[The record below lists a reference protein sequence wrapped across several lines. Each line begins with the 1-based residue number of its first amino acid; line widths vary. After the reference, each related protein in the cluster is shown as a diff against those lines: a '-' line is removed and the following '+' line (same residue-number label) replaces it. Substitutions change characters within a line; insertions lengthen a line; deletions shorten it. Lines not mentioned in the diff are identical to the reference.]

1 MKISKSF
8 KIYIHIILAFLISKN
23 VSADTDFSKNIVIYE
38 KPKIIEELKFKDLNL
53 QEVDLTNKKGNIMI
67 LNFWATWCAPCRR
80 EMPSLE
86 KLTFEL
92 PEIKVY
98 AINMEKPNKLKA
110 QDFFKFIGV
119 LSLDIYF
126 DPELKLVK
134 QFKMRGLPT
143 SILIDKNGK
152 EFGRIVGEIDFTN
165 KEFIKILKNR
175 LKIKNFKNLKETLKV
190 IFSEINIQQSKKN
203 IIFFS
208 PSGASFDSFKNFE
221 DRGHFFNQIIKKY
234 INAKR

>member
-8 KIYIHIILAFLISKN
+8 KIYIHILLVFLISKN
-23 VSADTDFSKNIVIYE
+23 VFADTDFSKNIVIYE
-38 KPKIIEELKFKDLNL
+38 KPKAIDELKFKDLNL

-86 KLTFEL
+86 KLTFEF
-92 PEIKVY
+92 PEIKIY

-152 EFGRIVGEIDFTN
+152 EFGRIVGEIDFTDEN
-165 KEFIKILKNR
+165 FIKL
-175 LKIKNFKNLKETLKV
+175 L
-190 IFSEINIQQSKKN
+190 
-203 IIFFS
+203 
-208 PSGASFDSFKNFE
+208 
-221 DRGHFFNQIIKKY
+221 KKY
-234 INAKR
+234 I

>member
-8 KIYIHIILAFLISKN
+8 KIYIHIILVFLISKN
-23 VSADTDFSKNIVIYE
+23 VLADNDFSKNIVIYE
-38 KPKIIEELKFKDLNL
+38 KPKAIQELKFKDLNL
-53 QEVDLTNKKGNIMI
+53 QEVNLTSKKGNIMI

-86 KLTFEL
+86 ALTHQF
-92 PEIKVY
+92 PEVKVY

-143 SILIDKNGK
+143 SILINKEGK
-152 EFGRIVGEIDFTN
+152 EFGRIVGEINFTDE
-165 KEFIKILKNR
+165 KFIKL
-175 LKIKNFKNLKETLKV
+175 L
-190 IFSEINIQQSKKN
+190 
-203 IIFFS
+203 
-208 PSGASFDSFKNFE
+208 
-221 DRGHFFNQIIKKY
+221 KKY
-234 INAKR
+234 I

>member
-8 KIYIHIILAFLISKN
+8 KIYIHIILILLVSKN
-23 VSADTDFSKNIVIYE
+23 LFADNDFSKNVVIYE
-38 KPKIIEELKFKDLNL
+38 QPKAIEELKFKDLNL
-53 QEVDLTNKKGNIMI
+53 QDVDLTNKKGNIMI

-86 KLTFEL
+86 KLTHEY

-98 AINMEKPNKLKA
+98 AINMEKPNKLKT

-126 DPELKLVK
+126 DPKLKLVK

-143 SILIDKNGK
+143 SILINKNGQ
-152 EFGRIVGEIDFTN
+152 EFGRIVGEIDFTD
-165 KEFIKILKNR
+165 
-175 LKIKNFKNLKETLKV
+175 KNFIELL
-190 IFSEINIQQSKKN
+190 
-203 IIFFS
+203 
-208 PSGASFDSFKNFE
+208 
-221 DRGHFFNQIIKKY
+221 KKY
-234 INAKR
+234 I

>member
-8 KIYIHIILAFLISKN
+8 KIYIHIILVFLISKN

-86 KLTFEL
+86 KLTFEF

-152 EFGRIVGEIDFTN
+152 EFGRIVGEIDFTD
-165 KEFIKILKNR
+165 E
-175 LKIKNFKNLKETLKV
+175 NFVSLL
-190 IFSEINIQQSKKN
+190 
-203 IIFFS
+203 
-208 PSGASFDSFKNFE
+208 
-221 DRGHFFNQIIKKY
+221 KKY
-234 INAKR
+234 I

>member
-8 KIYIHIILAFLISKN
+8 KIYIHIILVFLISKN
-23 VSADTDFSKNIVIYE
+23 LFASDDFSKNIVIYE
-38 KPKIIEELKFKDLNL
+38 KPKVIKELKFKDLNL
-53 QEVDLTNKKGNIMI
+53 QEIDLTNKKGNIMI

-86 KLTFEL
+86 RLTHNY

-126 DPELKLVK
+126 DPKLKLVK
-134 QFKMRGLPT
+134 QFKMRGLPM

-152 EFGRIVGEIDFTN
+152 EFGRVVGEIDFMN
-165 KEFIKILKNR
+165 EKFIEILKR
-175 LKIKNFKNLKETLKV
+175 
-190 IFSEINIQQSKKN
+190 
-203 IIFFS
+203 
-208 PSGASFDSFKNFE
+208 
-221 DRGHFFNQIIKKY
+221 Y
-234 INAKR
+234 I

>member
-8 KIYIHIILAFLISKN
+8 KIYIHTIFVLLISKN
-23 VSADTDFSKNIVIYE
+23 VLADNDFSKNIVIHE
-38 KPKIIEELKFKDLNL
+38 KPKIIKELKFKDLNL

-86 KLTFEL
+86 KLTFEF

-152 EFGRIVGEIDFTN
+152 EFGRIVGEIDFTD
-165 KEFIKILKNR
+165 E
-175 LKIKNFKNLKETLKV
+175 NFVSLL
-190 IFSEINIQQSKKN
+190 
-203 IIFFS
+203 
-208 PSGASFDSFKNFE
+208 
-221 DRGHFFNQIIKKY
+221 KKY
-234 INAKR
+234 I

>member
-8 KIYIHIILAFLISKN
+8 KIYIHILLVFLISKN
-23 VSADTDFSKNIVIYE
+23 VLADTDFSKNIVIYE

-86 KLTFEL
+86 KLTFEF

-152 EFGRIVGEIDFTN
+152 EFGRIVGEIDFTD
-165 KEFIKILKNR
+165 E
-175 LKIKNFKNLKETLKV
+175 NFVSLL
-190 IFSEINIQQSKKN
+190 
-203 IIFFS
+203 
-208 PSGASFDSFKNFE
+208 
-221 DRGHFFNQIIKKY
+221 KKY
-234 INAKR
+234 I